1 LVALAVA
8 GVVLAIGSL
17 VFFTQD
23 PYQFAGPVERL
34 ALVEPPPGL
43 GGEPEV
49 MLAMVEGLSD
59 SPPPQLP
66 PAEMWIWEAADGV
79 PSPVALF
86 ELEIG
91 ADTGELFGRN
101 ESGPSLVSPD
111 PGEVAREV
119 LPEFGWHV
127 ASWTTDDRW
136 RIFVGFDDEEVGRL
150 AEVIGDMDPT
160 TVDIEDRVLAYQ
172 GPQILRAPEGAD
184 TPSLFYD
191 SPAGQFG
198 VVLARGWPEMMTLA
212 RLSAPEFTRLEVNGM
227 PAVGV
232 VSTEMISE
240 GGEGEPGQIR
250 TILWQIDEKTAGWV
264 LGIDMSEDLLLEV
277 AEGVRPVSVEDW
289 EDLASTATGE
299 AFR

>member
-1 LVALAVA
+1 
-8 GVVLAIGSL
+8 
-17 VFFTQD
+17 
-23 PYQFAGPVERL
+23 
-34 ALVEPPPGL
+34 
-43 GGEPEV
+43 
-49 MLAMVEGLSD
+49 
-59 SPPPQLP
+59 
-66 PAEMWIWEAADGV
+66 
-79 PSPVALF
+79 
-86 ELEIG
+86 
-91 ADTGELFGRN
+91 
-101 ESGPSLVSPD
+101 
-111 PGEVAREV
+111 
-119 LPEFGWHV
+119 V

-160 TVDIEDRVLAYQ
+160 TVDIEDRELAYQ